1 MRFLVIGDLHGR
13 IKELARIDE
22 YCVRNS
28 INWVIQVGDLGV
40 CWPGEDCPIIRYF
53 RKRDYQKRPGA
64 FWITCLGNHDNW
76 NKWRTLRWEQA
87 IKLGYLKNNQI
98 THYPDLIEY
107 APGLCAT
114 DRPAFLDIF
123 GGMLFCGGAV
133 STDADYTPSSGWS
146 NDSHPGRTEGKD
158 WWKNEAPSQEDLQ
171 KFCDLIDEKKPKYI
185 FTHDGPGFAHHSR
198 GSGLC
203 LKSNLR
209 YDYCSR
215 SFETITKVTT
225 HHPLR
230 WFFGHHHELVETE
243 KDGNIYH
250 CSGLHGEGW
259 EVNDAAGTATQIDL
273 SLSKKDHKWY

>member
-22 YCVRNS
+22 YCVRKG
-28 INWVIQVGDLGV
+28 IDWVIQVGDLGV

-53 RKRDYQKRPGA
+53 RKRAYQKRPGP

-76 NKWRTLRWEQA
+76 SKFHSNLFKEANALNVTFDKVILV
-87 IKLGYLKNNQI
+87 
-98 THYPDLIEY
+98 PY
-107 APGLCAT
+107 APGLVAAN
-114 DRPAFLDIF
+114 RPAFLDIF

-133 STDADYTPSSGWS
+133 STDADYTPASGWS
-146 NDSHPGRTEGKD
+146 NDSHPGRVEGKD
-158 WWKNEAPSQEDLQ
+158 WWKSEAPSQDDLQ

-185 FTHDGPGFAHHSR
+185 FTHDGPEFAHHAR

-225 HHPLR
+225 HHPAR
-230 WFFGHHHELVETE
+230 WFFGHHHQLVETE
-243 KDGNIYH
+243 KDGSIYH

-259 EVNDAAGTATQIDL
+259 EVDDTTNTATQIDL
-273 SLSKKDHKWY
+273 SLSKKDRKWY